1 MKRINTLS
9 LFIAI
14 LLLTILG
21 CNKDAPKQVY
31 DVPGIE
37 TTISKIQISPLAYDR
52 ARVAVKG
59 IVVDIKESKEKGN
72 QVIISDAFQNTQKL
86 SYKDE
91 ITEIKPGD
99 LVLVSGIFDRS
110 SKIIIADHM
119 VKIPYKDDE

>member
-9 LFIAI
+9 LLIAT
-14 LLLTILG
+14 LLLSMLG
-21 CNKDAPKQVY
+21 CNKDTPKQVY